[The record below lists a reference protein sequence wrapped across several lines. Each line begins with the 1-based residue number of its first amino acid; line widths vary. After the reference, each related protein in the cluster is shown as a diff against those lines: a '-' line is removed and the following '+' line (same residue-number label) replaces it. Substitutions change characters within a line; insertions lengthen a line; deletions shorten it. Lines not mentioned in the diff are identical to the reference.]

1 MRKSVTQALKLVLL
15 LTGAFAMVALAQSSV
30 ELQTAN
36 AMARAT
42 KKVPPS
48 FPPAAKQLNVSGS
61 QDVQVTVN
69 ESGDVED
76 AKVLK
81 GNALFTQSSVNAAKQ
96 WKFTPLVQ
104 DGKPQRFT
112 AVLVFNYQK

>member
-1 MRKSVTQALKLVLL
+1 MRKSVTTVLKLALL
-15 LTGAFAMVALAQSSV
+15 AAVAFVMVAQAQTAV

-42 KKVPPS
+42 KKVPPA
-48 FPPAAKQLNVSGS
+48 FPAAAKQLNVSGS

-69 ESGDVED
+69 ETGDVEE

-81 GNALFTQSSVNAAKQ
+81 GNALFTQNSVNAAKQ